1 ITWFDALLWC
11 NALSEAEGLTPC
23 YYIDPALTKVFR
35 RYVDIRPKFKDGEA
49 SRHYRRDLK
58 LPADMAPV
66 ITCKWSADGYRIPT
80 LAEWIYACRGGVKS
94 KWPWGKDFTGISKYA
109 WISGNSAGQTH
120 PVGTRAANDWGLHDM
135 LGNVNEWCWDYYRGS
150 KSKVPQNPR
159 TAPPAKTLGRFT
171 VKIAGGSYA
180 LYPPFTYSAETSI
193 PNSLSEM
200 VSEASAHTGSYD
212 CGFRVLRCKAGT
224 HVQDSDQFAKAF
236 PNVMKFDPAT
246 ERSNAIHVGGDI
258 QRSGQVTASGIT
270 GKAKL
275 RWSTEGKGITI
286 SEPLV
291 VGDNVLLGDKNGHLR
306 LVSLADGKSIWDKK
320 VGKSVPDAPVV
331 YQGLAIDAAEGA
343 LVALDLK
350 DGSERWRIDGR
361 KSAKPIIAHDLLFVG
376 GKTIS
381 ILKPDKG
388 SVVHEFKNL
397 GIRSGTKGRCS
408 FDNGYLYV
416 GSAATAIN
424 MRNGVKGLGTT
435 VTISQSWPVIFNH
448 DRLVLNGWS
457 STLLRYKP
465 DADHNSRG
473 KRGWSYKFAKD
484 THYEWHGSCGV
495 NDKTVFLGNAT
506 GLFVALSVEK
516 GKLQW

>member
-1 ITWFDALLWC
+1 
-11 NALSEAEGLTPC
+11 
-23 YYIDPALTKVFR
+23 
-35 RYVDIRPKFKDGEA
+35 
-49 SRHYRRDLK
+49 
-58 LPADMAPV
+58 
-66 ITCKWSADGYRIPT
+66 
-80 LAEWIYACRGGVKS
+80 
-94 KWPWGKDFTGISKYA
+94 
-109 WISGNSAGQTH
+109 
-120 PVGTRAANDWGLHDM
+120 
-135 LGNVNEWCWDYYRGS
+135 
-150 KSKVPQNPR
+150 
-159 TAPPAKTLGRFT
+159 
-171 VKIAGGSYA
+171 
-180 LYPPFTYSAETSI
+180 
-193 PNSLSEM
+193 
-200 VSEASAHTGSYD
+200 
-212 CGFRVLRCKAGT
+212 
-224 HVQDSDQFAKAF
+224 
-236 PNVMKFDPAT
+236 
-246 ERSNAIHVGGDI
+246 
-258 QRSGQVTASGIT
+258 
-270 GKAKL
+270 
-275 RWSTEGKGITI
+275 
-286 SEPLV
+286 

-516 GKLQW
+516 GKLQWKQQTDGEHHSSPMITADTVYAGTTNGWCYAMDINTGNIRWKMKAPASINQRLGIGDGVVIAVDNNGGITVWEEATN